1 MTLKKLIFVLL
12 LMPGLGHAASYRVDL
27 IVFTDKYGTAEPATR
42 APNLAGALERN
53 DPALAAAGIRLLPGD
68 SFGLNSALAKLKS
81 SGRYQPLMAVAW
93 TQSNPRSERGPSIRL
108 TAADVPSL
116 DGSVALLLG
125 NYLHVDVDLAYNGQL
140 LRERRKLKLDE
151 LHYLD
156 SPKLGVLTR
165 VTKLKN

>member
-1 MTLKKLIFVLL
+1 MNFKKLIFVLL
-12 LMPGLGHAASYRVDL
+12 LIPGLGHAASYRVDL
-27 IVFTDKYGTAEPATR
+27 IVFTDKYGAAEASARP
-42 APNLAGALERN
+42 PNLSGALDRN
-53 DPALAAAGIRLLPGD
+53 DPTLATAGIRMLPGD

-81 SGRYQPLMAVAW
+81 SGRYQPLLTMAW

-108 TAADVPSL
+108 TSADVPTL

-140 LRERRKLKLDE
+140 LRERRRIKLDE

-156 SPKLGVLTR
+156 SPKLGVLAR